1 MEIKARPTLGFR
13 DAVKLA
19 ISRKMEVK
27 GRSRRSE
34 FWWFMVF
41 MFIVNI
47 VVSILTMFSQTLST
61 VVGLLVLLLCVP
73 VTVRRLH
80 DRSHSAWWVYLCFL
94 SVVFINVYIL
104 WSGVIDMMNSVNA
117 DLEEIYVSL
126 MTPVYAIPS
135 FIATITSI
143 AIFIF
148 ALLDSDAMPNK
159 YGESPKYYIEGN
171 DEPAVSV
178 PDQPT
183 EDATIDANS
192 I

>member
-1 MEIKARPTLGFR
+1 
-13 DAVKLA
+13 
-19 ISRKMEVK
+19 
-27 GRSRRSE
+27 
-34 FWWFMVF
+34 
-41 MFIVNI
+41 
-47 VVSILTMFSQTLST
+47 
-61 VVGLLVLLLCVP
+61 
-73 VTVRRLH
+73 
-80 DRSHSAWWVYLCFL
+80 
-94 SVVFINVYIL
+94 
-104 WSGVIDMMNSVNA
+104 MMNSVNA